1 MKKLTRQEQE
11 TIILYNQAEAMAEIY
26 THDPVL
32 QNKLKNRS
40 EIAKLKC
47 ENEFGGQTYVLPKRY
62 LSILKAKRSE
72 KQIQTSR
79 ENIRKA
85 FDKRKRLDFE
95 TCRVP
100 E

>member
-1 MKKLTRQEQE
+1 MLDKYLEGLVE
-11 TIILYNQAEAMAEIY
+11 ESLYKIKERE
-26 THDPVL
+26 L
-32 QNKLKNRS
+32 QNKLKNRF

-47 ENEFGGQTYVLPKRY
+47 ENEFGGQTYIVSKKY

-95 TCRVP
+95 TRRAP